1 MLICVLVSRAL
12 SRRVQEPHYADWAAA
27 PLAYDG

>member
-12 SRRVQEPHYADWAAA
+12 SRVQEPHYADWAAA